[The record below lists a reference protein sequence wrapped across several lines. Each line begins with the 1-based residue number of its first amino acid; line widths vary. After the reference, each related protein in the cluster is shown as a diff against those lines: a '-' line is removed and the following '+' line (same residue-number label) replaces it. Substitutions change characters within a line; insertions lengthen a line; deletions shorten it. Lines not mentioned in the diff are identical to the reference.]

1 MAAARDSRDM
11 TRFSRTDTAMCL
23 ALFLVGAGQLGC
35 DPVLDV
41 DGAFFPAW
49 VLCMIL
55 GIGLTFAFYPLFVR
69 LGIEAYVGPPVL
81 IYPSLALFLTLL
93 IWWIFFRT

>member
-1 MAAARDSRDM
+1 MS
-11 TRFSRTDTAMCL
+11 RFSSPYIIVYL
-23 ALFLVGAGQLGC
+23 ALMGFGFGQLGC

-49 VLCMIL
+49 MLCMIL
-55 GIGLTFAFYPLFVR
+55 GIALTFAFYPLFVR
-69 LGIEAYVGPPVL
+69 MGIEPYIGPPVL

-93 IWWIFFRT
+93 IWLIFFRT

>member
-1 MAAARDSRDM
+1 MV
-11 TRFSRTDTAMCL
+11 RFRRPDTVIALSL
-23 ALFLVGAGQLGC
+23 ALVGAGQLAC

-49 VLCMIL
+49 MLCMIL

-69 LGIEAYVGPPVL
+69 MGIENHIGPPVL
-81 IYPSLALFLTLL
+81 IYPSLALLLTLL
-93 IWWIFFRT
+93 TWLVFFRT

>member
-1 MAAARDSRDM
+1 MAGNMESKGM
-11 TRFSRTDTAMCL
+11 SRFSSTDTAMCL
-23 ALFLVGAGQLGC
+23 VLLLVGAGQLAC

-49 VLCMIL
+49 MLCMIL
-55 GIGLTFAFYPLFVR
+55 GIALTFAFYPLFVR

>member
-1 MAAARDSRDM
+1 MS
-11 TRFSRTDTAMCL
+11 RFSSTDTAMCL
-23 ALFLVGAGQLGC
+23 ALLLVGAGQLAC

-49 VLCMIL
+49 MLCMIL
-55 GIGLTFAFYPLFVR
+55 GIALTFAFYPLFVR

>member
-1 MAAARDSRDM
+1 MV
-11 TRFSRTDTAMCL
+11 RFRRPETVI
-23 ALFLVGAGQLGC
+23 ALSLILVGVGQLAC

-49 VLCMIL
+49 MLCMIL

-69 LGIEAYVGPPVL
+69 MGIENHIGPPVL
-81 IYPSLALFLTLL
+81 VYPSLALLLTLL
-93 IWWIFFRT
+93 TWLVFFRT

>member
-1 MAAARDSRDM
+1 MAGNMESKGM
-11 TRFSRTDTAMCL
+11 SRFSSTDTAMCL
-23 ALFLVGAGQLGC
+23 ALLLVGAGQLAC

-49 VLCMIL
+49 MLCMIL
-55 GIGLTFAFYPLFVR
+55 GIALTFAFYPLFVR

>member
-1 MAAARDSRDM
+1 MSR
-11 TRFSRTDTAMCL
+11 FLRTDTVMCL
-23 ALFLVGAGQLGC
+23 MLVVIGAGQVGC

-49 VLCMIL
+49 MLCMIL
-55 GIGLTFAFYPLFVR
+55 GIALTFAFYPLFVR

-81 IYPSLALFLTLL
+81 IYPSLALLLTLL
-93 IWWIFFRT
+93 IWLVFFRT

>member
-1 MAAARDSRDM
+1 MSR
-11 TRFSRTDTAMCL
+11 FLRTDTVMCL
-23 ALFLVGAGQLGC
+23 MLVVIGAGQLGC

-49 VLCMIL
+49 MLCMIL
-55 GIGLTFAFYPLFVR
+55 GIALTFAFYPLFVR

-81 IYPSLALFLTLL
+81 IYPSLALLLTLL
-93 IWWIFFRT
+93 IWLVFFRT

>member
-1 MAAARDSRDM
+1 MYLM
-11 TRFSRTDTAMCL
+11 L
-23 ALFLVGAGQLGC
+23 VVVGAGQVGC

-49 VLCMIL
+49 MLCMIL
-55 GIGLTFAFYPLFVR
+55 GIALTFAFYPLFVR

-81 IYPSLALFLTLL
+81 IYPSLALLLTLL
-93 IWWIFFRT
+93 IWLVFFRT